1 MFRPVPMLRA
11 SILILDRDLATVI
24 KEIGSLGIMH
34 LVDHGT
40 VPGIAEIGWTPGQEL
55 EILSRYQSAKR
66 QLDEIFTQSEISKE
80 RPYGPAKYDVNPLKD
95 IDDLEGRIGE
105 FYSQV
110 RVINEQI
117 FTLRDKLAFEED
129 NLRRAKNMLGMKADV
144 AFLRSLEHM
153 RIIIGYLPIKQLPHV
168 EETVTT
174 KFTVYI
180 PFEQR
185 GDRQKSAF
193 FCLPGDSEQLENQ
206 LKSIGF
212 EPTLLPED
220 CSGIPEGA
228 IKELEGK
235 IEEINVSIVENENK
249 LRGLGWSYR
258 GELLRIRDH
267 LTTNLDILK
276 SVKSMGLSEH
286 TALITGWVPRERL
299 GELEKTLRA
308 TLGGNFVLNSQ
319 APEEIA
325 DVKANKIKVPVI
337 YNNPK
342 LLKPFES
349 LATTYGSP
357 DYNEIDPSGI
367 IGLAFLLMFGVMFGD
382 IGHGLV
388 LFLLGRVIQK
398 QMKSAEVLGKIMTR
412 AGASSMIFGV
422 LFGSLFG
429 HEFHGRYLPGL
440 PLPFVPM
447 ENIDTFMA
455 AAVAFGILFISIGLV
470 INIINSIR
478 SRNIEKGI
486 LENHGLAGALFYWG
500 AVAILVKYMVSG
512 SLGMPLWVM
521 ILILGIPLLVIF
533 LKEPLNHLI
542 KNKRPIVEEPITY
555 IISSMIEV
563 METFIGFLSNTVS
576 FIRVAAFSLAH
587 AALFAAIF
595 AIIKIIKGAAP
606 EPTTSSILIALV
618 VEVVGNIVI
627 IVLEGLVV
635 SIQSVRLIF
644 YEFFSKFYAGEG
656 EAFVPMKIG
665 YSSEEE

>member
-1 MFRPVPMLRA
+1 MLRA
-11 SILILDRDLATVI
+11 NILILDRDLASVI

-34 LVDHGT
+34 LVDHGSI
-40 VPGIAEIGWTPGQEL
+40 PGIADMGWTPGQEL

-66 QLDEIFTQSEISKE
+66 QLDEIFTQTEISKE
-80 RPYGPAKYDVNPLKD
+80 SPYAPAKYDVHPLKD
-95 IDDLEGRIGE
+95 IDGLETRISE
-105 FYSQV
+105 FHGQV

-129 NLRRAKNMLGMKADV
+129 NLKRAKNILGIQADV
-144 AFLRSLEHM
+144 AFMRSLENM
-153 RIIIGYLPIKQLPHV
+153 SITIGYLPVKQIPELK
-168 EETVTT
+168 ETVTT
-174 KFTVYI
+174 KFTVHI
-180 PFEQR
+180 PLEQR
-185 GDRQKSAF
+185 GDRQKSIF
-193 FCLPGDSEQLENQ
+193 FCLPADSEQLENQ
-206 LKSIGF
+206 LKAVGF
-212 EPTLLPED
+212 EPILLPED
-220 CSGIPEGA
+220 CSGIPEDA

-235 IEEINVSIVENENK
+235 IEEINVSIAENENK
-249 LRGLGWSYR
+249 LRGFGWTYR

-267 LTTNLDILK
+267 LTINLDILK
-276 SVKSMGLSEH
+276 SVRSMGLSEH
-286 TALITGWVPRERL
+286 TALITGWVPKDSLKKLRDTLRETL
-299 GELEKTLRA
+299 GE
-308 TLGGNFVLNSQ
+308 NFVLSTQ
-319 APEEIA
+319 APEEIPE
-325 DVKANKIKVPVI
+325 VKTNEVKVPVI

-349 LATTYGSP
+349 LVTTYGSP

-382 IGHGLV
+382 LGHGLV
-388 LFLLGRVIQK
+388 LFLVGRFLQK
-398 QMKSAEVLGKIMTR
+398 QLKSAEVLGKIMTR
-412 AGASSMIFGV
+412 AGVSSMIFGV

-429 HEFHGRYLPGL
+429 HEFHGRYFAGI

-455 AAVAFGILFISIGLV
+455 VAVAFGILFISIGLV
-470 INIINSIR
+470 LNIINSIR
-478 SRNIEKGI
+478 SRDIEKGF

-500 AVAILVKYMVSG
+500 AVALLVKYMVSG
-512 SLGMPLWVM
+512 TLGIPVWGMLV
-521 ILILGIPLLVIF
+521 ILGIPLLVIF

-555 IISSMIEV
+555 IISSLIEV

-606 EPTTSSILIALV
+606 EPTTSSILISLV

>member
-1 MFRPVPMLRA
+1 MLRA
-11 SILILDRDLATVI
+11 NILILDRDLASVI

-34 LVDHGT
+34 LVDHSS
-40 VPGIAEIGWTPGQEL
+40 VPGIADMGWTPGQEL
-55 EILSRYQSAKR
+55 EILSRYQSSKR
-66 QLDEIFTQSEISKE
+66 QLDEIFTQTEISKE
-80 RPYGPAKYDVNPLKD
+80 SRYTRAKYDVNPLKD
-95 IDDLEGRIGE
+95 IDDLETRIGDL
-105 FYSQV
+105 YTQV
-110 RVINEQI
+110 RAINEQI

-129 NLRRAKNMLGMKADV
+129 NLRRARNIAGMKADI
-144 AFLRSLEHM
+144 AFMRSLENM
-153 RIIIGYLPIKQLPHV
+153 RMTVGYLPTKQLPHL

-174 KFTVYI
+174 KFTVHI
-180 PFEQR
+180 PLEQR
-185 GDRQKSAF
+185 GDRQKAVF

-206 LKSIGF
+206 LKTLGF
-212 EPTLLPED
+212 DPIPLPED
-220 CSGIPEGA
+220 CSGVPEEA
-228 IKELEGK
+228 TKELEGK
-235 IEEINVSIVENENK
+235 IEEINVSIAENENK
-249 LRGLGWSYR
+249 LRGFGWTYR

-286 TALITGWVPRERL
+286 TALITGWIPKDS
-299 GELEKTLRA
+299 LEQLAAALRT
-308 TLGGNFVLNSQ
+308 TLGKNFVLNAQ
-319 APEEIA
+319 PPESIPE
-325 DVKANKIKVPVI
+325 VKTNKIKVPVI

-342 LLKPFES
+342 FLKPFES
-349 LATTYGSP
+349 LVTTYGSP

-382 IGHGLV
+382 VGHGLV
-388 LFLLGRVIQK
+388 LFLVGRLLQK
-398 QMKSAEVLGKIMTR
+398 RLKSAEVLGKIMTR
-412 AGASSMIFGV
+412 AGGSSMIFG
-422 LFGSLFG
+422 LIFGSLFG
-429 HEFHGRYLPGL
+429 HEFHGRYLPGI

-447 ENIDTFMA
+447 ENINTFMA
-455 AAVAFGILFISIGLV
+455 VAVAFGILFISIGLV

-478 SRNIEKGI
+478 SRDIEKGF

-500 AVAILVKYMVSG
+500 AVALLVKYIVSG
-512 SLGMPLWVM
+512 TLGIPLWSM
-521 ILILGIPLLVIF
+521 LLILGIPLLVIF

-542 KNKRPIVEEPITY
+542 KKKRPIVEEPITY
-555 IISSMIEV
+555 IISSLIEV

-595 AIIKIIKGAAP
+595 AIVKIVKGSAP
-606 EPTTSSILIALV
+606 EPTTSSILISLG

-627 IVLEGLVV
+627 IILEGLVV

-656 EAFVPMKIG
+656 ESFVPMKIG

>member
-24 KEIGSLGIMH
+24 KEIGSLGILH

-40 VPGIAEIGWTPGQEL
+40 IPGISEMGWIPGQEL

-66 QLDEIFTQSEISKE
+66 QLDEIFTQTEISKE
-80 RPYGPAKYDVNPLKD
+80 SPYAPAKYDVNPLKD
-95 IDDLEGRIGE
+95 IDELENRIGD
-105 FYSQV
+105 FYGQV
-110 RVINEQI
+110 REINERI
-117 FTLRDKLAFEED
+117 FSLRDKLAFEED
-129 NLRRAKNMLGMKADV
+129 NLKRANNILGLKADV
-144 AFLRSLEHM
+144 AFMRSLENM
-153 RIIIGYLPIKQLPHV
+153 SITVGYLPVKQIAHLD
-168 EETVTT
+168 ETVTT
-174 KFTVYI
+174 KFTVHI
-180 PFEQR
+180 PLEQR

-193 FCLPGDSEQLENQ
+193 FCLPNDAEQLESQ
-206 LKSIGF
+206 LKAVGF
-212 EPTLLPED
+212 DPILLPED
-220 CSGIPEGA
+220 CSGVPEDA
-228 IKELEGK
+228 AKELEAK
-235 IEEINVSIVENENK
+235 IEEINVSIAENENK
-249 LRGLGWSYR
+249 LRGFGWTYR

-267 LTTNLDILK
+267 LTINLDILK

-286 TALITGWVPRERL
+286 TALITGWVP
-299 GELEKTLRA
+299 KDSVDKIRA
-308 TLGGNFVLNSQ
+308 ALTETLGKNFVLTTQ
-319 APEEIA
+319 APEEIPE
-325 DVKANKIKVPVI
+325 VKENKVKVPVI

-349 LATTYGSP
+349 LVTTYGSP

-367 IGLAFLLMFGVMFGD
+367 IGLAFMLMFGVMFGD
-382 IGHGLV
+382 VGHGLV
-388 LFLLGRVIQK
+388 LFLIGRFLQK
-398 QMKSAEVLGKIMTR
+398 RMKSADVLGKIMTR

-447 ENIDTFMA
+447 ENIDSFMA
-455 AAVAFGILFISIGLV
+455 VAVAFGILFISIGLV

-478 SRNIEKGI
+478 SRDIEKGF

-500 AVAILVKYMVSG
+500 AVALMIKYMVSG
-512 SLGMPLWVM
+512 SLGMPLWIMGV
-521 ILILGIPLLVIF
+521 ILGVPLLVIF

-542 KNKRPIVEEPITY
+542 KKKRPIVEEPITY

-606 EPTTSSILIALV
+606 EPTTSSILISLV

>member
-1 MFRPVPMLRA
+1 MFRPVPMLRT

-40 VPGIAEIGWTPGQEL
+40 IKGIADKGWTPGQEL

-66 QLDEIFTQSEISKE
+66 QLDEVFTQSDISKE
-80 RPYGPAKYDVNPLKD
+80 KPYGPAKFNVNPLKD
-95 IDDLEGRIGE
+95 IDDLENRIGE
-105 FYSQV
+105 FYNQV
-110 RVINEQI
+110 RVINEQV

-129 NLRRAKNMLGMKADV
+129 NLKRAKNLLGLKADV
-144 AFLRSLEHM
+144 AFMRSLEHVHS
-153 RIIIGYLPIKQLPHV
+153 IIGYLPTKQLPHI
-168 EETVTT
+168 EGTVTT
-174 KFTVYI
+174 NFTVHI
-180 PFEQR
+180 PLEER

-193 FCLPGDSEQLENQ
+193 FCLPADSEQLESQ
-206 LKSIGF
+206 LKSIEF
-212 EPTLLPED
+212 EPIPLPED
-220 CSGIPEGA
+220 CSGIPEDA
-228 IKELEGK
+228 IEQLKGK
-235 IEEINVSIVENENK
+235 IEEINVSIAENENK
-249 LRGLGWSYR
+249 LRGLGWTYR

-267 LTTNLDILK
+267 LTINLDILK

-286 TALITGWVPRERL
+286 TALITGWVPRDRL
-299 GELEKTLRA
+299 AELEKALRV
-308 TLGGNFVLNSQ
+308 TLGGNFVLNSR
-319 APEEIA
+319 APEEIPE
-325 DVKANKIKVPVI
+325 VKANKVKVPVI
-337 YNNPK
+337 YNNPR

-367 IGLAFLLMFGVMFGD
+367 IGLAFMLMFGVMFGD
-382 IGHGLV
+382 VGHGLV
-388 LFLLGRVIQK
+388 LVLLGRLIQK
-398 QMKSAEVLGKIMTR
+398 RLKSAEVLGKIMTR

-470 INIINSIR
+470 LNIINSIR
-478 SRNIEKGI
+478 SRNIEKGV

-500 AVAILVKYMVSG
+500 AVALLVKYMVSG
-512 SLGMPLWVM
+512 NLGMPLWVM
-521 ILILGIPLLVIF
+521 IVMLGIPLLVIF
-533 LKEPLNHLI
+533 LKDPINHLI
-542 KNKRPIVEEPITY
+542 KKKRPIVEEPVTY
-555 IISSMIEV
+555 IISSMIEI

-595 AIIKIIKGAAP
+595 AIIKIIKGTAP
-606 EPTTSSILIALV
+606 EPTTSSILISFG
-618 VEVVGNIVI
+618 VEIIGNIVI
-627 IVLEGLVV
+627 IILEGLVV

>member
-1 MFRPVPMLRA
+1 MLRA
-11 SILILDRDLATVI
+11 NILILDRDLAMVI

-34 LVDHGT
+34 LVDHGSI
-40 VPGIAEIGWTPGQEL
+40 PGIANMGWTPGQEL

-66 QLDEIFTQSEISKE
+66 QLDEIFTQTDISKE
-80 RPYGPAKYDVNPLKD
+80 SPYAPAKYDVNPLKD
-95 IDDLEGRIGE
+95 IDDLETRVSD
-105 FYSQV
+105 FYGQV

-117 FTLRDKLAFEED
+117 FTLRDRLAFEED
-129 NLRRAKNMLGMKADV
+129 NLKRAKNILGIQADV
-144 AFLRSLEHM
+144 AFMRSLENM
-153 RIIIGYLPIKQLPHV
+153 SITIGYLPVKQIPGLKD
-168 EETVTT
+168 TVTT
-174 KFTVYI
+174 KFTVHI
-180 PFEQR
+180 PLEQR
-185 GDRQKSAF
+185 GDRQKSIF
-193 FCLPGDSEQLENQ
+193 FCLPADSEQLENQ
-206 LKSIGF
+206 LKSVGF
-212 EPTLLPED
+212 EPILLPED
-220 CSGIPEGA
+220 CSGIPEDA

-235 IEEINVSIVENENK
+235 IEEINVSIAENENK
-249 LRGLGWSYR
+249 LRGFGWTFR

-267 LTTNLDILK
+267 LTVNLDILK

-286 TALITGWVPRERL
+286 TALITGWVPKDSLEKLRNTLRETL
-299 GELEKTLRA
+299 GE
-308 TLGGNFVLNSQ
+308 NFVLNTQ
-319 APEEIA
+319 APEEIPE
-325 DVKANKIKVPVI
+325 VKTNEVKVPVI

-349 LATTYGSP
+349 LVTTYGSP

-382 IGHGLV
+382 VGHGLV
-388 LFLLGRVIQK
+388 LFLVGRFLQK
-398 QMKSAEVLGKIMTR
+398 QLKSAEVLGKIMTR
-412 AGASSMIFGV
+412 AGVSSMIFGA

-429 HEFHGRYLPGL
+429 HEFHGRYLAGI

-447 ENIDTFMA
+447 ENINTFMA
-455 AAVAFGILFISIGLV
+455 VAVAFGILFISIGL
-470 INIINSIR
+470 ILNIINSIR
-478 SRNIEKGI
+478 SRDIEKGF

-500 AVAILVKYMVSG
+500 AVALLVKYMVSG
-512 SLGMPLWVM
+512 TLGIPVWGM
-521 ILILGIPLLVIF
+521 IVILGIPLLVIF

-542 KNKRPIVEEPITY
+542 KKKRPIVEEPITY

-595 AIIKIIKGAAP
+595 AIIKIIKGSAP
-606 EPTTSSILIALV
+606 EPTTSSILISLG

-665 YSSEEE
+665 YSSKEE

>member
-34 LVDHGT
+34 LVDHASIQ
-40 VPGIAEIGWTPGQEL
+40 GIADMGWTPGQEL

-66 QLDEIFTQSEISKE
+66 QLDEIFIQAEISKE
-80 RPYGPAKYDVNPLKD
+80 SLYTPAKYEVNPLKD
-95 IDDLEGRIGE
+95 IDDLESRIGE
-105 FYSQV
+105 FYAQV
-110 RVINEQI
+110 RAINEQVFI
-117 FTLRDKLAFEED
+117 LRDKLTFEED
-129 NLRRAKNMLGMKADV
+129 NLRRARNMVGMKADV
-144 AFLRSLEHM
+144 AFMRSLENMH
-153 RIIIGYLPIKQLPHV
+153 ITIGYLPVKQLSYL

-180 PFEQR
+180 PLEQR
-185 GDRQKSAF
+185 GDRQKAVF
-193 FCLPGDSEQLENQ
+193 FCLPGDSEQLENE
-206 LKSIGF
+206 LKTIGF
-212 EPTLLPED
+212 EPIPLPED
-220 CSGIPEGA
+220 CSGVPEEA
-228 IKELEGK
+228 INELETK
-235 IEEINVSIVENENK
+235 IEEINVSITENENK
-249 LRGLGWSYR
+249 LRGFGWTYR

-267 LTTNLDILK
+267 LTVNLDILK

-286 TALITGWVPRERL
+286 TALITGWVPKESIERL
-299 GELEKTLRA
+299 TATLRN
-308 TLGGNFVLNSQ
+308 TLGANFVLSTE
-319 APEEIA
+319 APEEIPE
-325 DVKANKIKVPVI
+325 VKTRKVKVPVI
-337 YNNPK
+337 YDNPK

-349 LATTYGSP
+349 LVTTYGSP

-382 IGHGLV
+382 LGHGLV
-388 LFLLGRVIQK
+388 LFLVGRLLQK
-398 QMKSAEVLGKIMTR
+398 RLKAAEVLGKIMTR

-429 HEFHGRYLPGL
+429 HEFHGHYLPGL

-455 AAVAFGILFISIGLV
+455 VAVGFGILFISIGLV
-470 INIINSIR
+470 LNIINSIR
-478 SRNIEKGI
+478 SRDIEKGI

-500 AVAILVKYMVSG
+500 AVALLVKYIVSG
-512 SLGMPLWVM
+512 TIGIPLWGMAV
-521 ILILGIPLLVIF
+521 ILGIPLLVIF
-533 LKEPLNHLI
+533 LKEPINHLI
-542 KNKRPIVEEPITY
+542 KKKRPIVEEPVTY
-555 IISSMIEV
+555 IISSMIEI
-563 METFIGFLSNTVS
+563 METFIGYLSNTVS

-595 AIIKIIKGAAP
+595 AIIKIIKGASP
-606 EPTTSSILIALV
+606 EPTTSNILISLLV
-618 VEVVGNIVI
+618 EFGGNIVI

>member
-1 MFRPVPMLRA
+1 MLRTN
-11 SILILDRDLATVI
+11 ILILDRDLAKVI

-34 LVDHGT
+34 LVDHAS
-40 VPGIAEIGWTPGQEL
+40 VPGIAEMGWTPGQEL

-66 QLDEIFTQSEISKE
+66 QLDEIFTQTEISKE
-80 RPYGPAKYDVNPLKD
+80 SRYAPAKYDVNPLKD
-95 IDDLEGRIGE
+95 IDDLEARIGE
-105 FYSQV
+105 FYTQV
-110 RVINEQI
+110 RTINEQV
-117 FTLRDKLAFEED
+117 FTLRDRLAFEED
-129 NLRRAKNMLGMKADV
+129 NLKRAKNITGMKADV
-144 AFLRSLEHM
+144 AFMRSLENM
-153 RIIIGYLPIKQLPHV
+153 RITIGYIPIKQIPYL

-174 KFTVYI
+174 RFTVYI
-180 PFEQR
+180 PLEQR
-185 GDRQKSAF
+185 GDRQKSVF

-206 LKSIGF
+206 LKILGF
-212 EPTLLPED
+212 EPTPLPED
-220 CSGIPEGA
+220 CSGTPEAA
-228 IKELEGK
+228 IKELEEK
-235 IEEINVSIVENENK
+235 IEEINTAIAENENK
-249 LRGLGWSYR
+249 LRGFGWTYR

-267 LTTNLDILK
+267 LTINLDILK

-286 TALITGWVPRERL
+286 TALITGWVPKES
-299 GELEKTLRA
+299 LEKLTTTLRA
-308 TLGGNFVLNSQ
+308 TLGENFVLSSR
-319 APEEIA
+319 APEEIPE
-325 DVKANKIKVPVI
+325 VKANKIKVPVI
-337 YNNPK
+337 FNNPR

-349 LATTYGSP
+349 LVTTYGSP

-382 IGHGLV
+382 LGHGLV
-388 LFLLGRVIQK
+388 LFLVGRLLQK
-398 QMKSAEVLGKIMTR
+398 RLKSAEVLGKIMTR
-412 AGASSMIFGV
+412 AGASSMFFG
-422 LFGSLFG
+422 LIFGSLFG

-447 ENIDTFMA
+447 ENINTFMA
-455 AAVAFGILFISIGLV
+455 VAVAFGILFISIGLV

-500 AVAILVKYMVSG
+500 AVALLVKYMVSG
-512 SLGMPLWVM
+512 TLGIPLWSM
-521 ILILGIPLLVIF
+521 LIILGVPLLVIF

-542 KNKRPIVEEPITY
+542 KKKRPVVEEPITY
-555 IISSMIEV
+555 IISSLIEV

-606 EPTTSSILIALV
+606 EPTTSSILISLG
-618 VEVVGNIVI
+618 VEIVGNIVI
-627 IVLEGLVV
+627 VVLEGLVV

-656 EAFVPMKIG
+656 EAFVPMRIG